1 MKVIRTNAELI
12 HIVID
17 KKTYVLT
24 IEKAEE
30 LQTKLNNILKSK
42 GEQQ

>member
-1 MKVIRTNAELI
+1 MKVIRANTDLI

-17 KKTYVLT
+17 NETYVLT

-30 LQTKLNNILKSK
+30 LQTKLTNILKSK
-42 GEQQ
+42 GEQ